1 MDNVAKI
8 SAQATPSVSNA
19 VIINAMAVLCGLA
32 VVMFACMATY
42 GIDMSVGFF

>member
-1 MDNVAKI
+1 MENVAKI
-8 SAQATPSVSNA
+8 SAQAAPSVSNV

>member
-1 MDNVAKI
+1 MDNVAKV
-8 SAQATPSVSNA
+8 SAEAVPSVSNI

-32 VVMFACMATY
+32 VVVFACMASY